1 MEKLFFE
8 ILNMSITAS
17 ILVVVII
24 ALRIVLKRVPKAI
37 MCVLW
42 AFVAIRLVCPIA
54 IESNF
59 SLMPEREVIPKQTVS
74 VQEDKLI
81 SESNTN
87 INNIVINNDKNSD
100 KNTVIESNP
109 IVEDKHTDSKVDAT
123 DEVKETPTVSKSE
136 IVISI
141 ASKVWIV
148 GIIAMVIYAGVSYIR
163 LYIRIREAV
172 QYKDNIWLC
181 DNVSSPFILGLIRP
195 RIILPSNIND
205 NEMVHILAHEQ
216 SHIKRLDHLWKP
228 LGFILLAIYWFNP
241 FIWVAYILLC
251 KDIEMACDEKVVK
264 GMDLDGRK
272 EYSSVLFEYSVSR
285 KMITACPLAFG
296 ETSVTSRIKSV
307 LSYKKPTF
315 WVVLVAVIVCAGVAV
330 AFLTNP
336 KAEDAETDGTKGSV
350 DEESNQY
357 YQYPNVSGMEYV
369 EKVEA
374 CRIDQEILDKM
385 TTDEL
390 AQAVADFP
398 LLDMYVLSS
407 YTSGGDLLL
416 VICDAYGE
424 LLTRKDAE
432 EVLVEK
438 VKILKEKFGN
448 QVLAVTV
455 LEDIIYQEFRKGVD
469 SGEILNELFE
479 TENITFENVDNYSYF
494 DYKDDQHG
502 TYKLVAKM
510 DFAEEDYNAIKEI
523 IKKEPGRLLE
533 MEWNAIKDEVQMED
547 FDRELF
553 GELTDFVVYEDCS
566 SMTVSKV
573 DTEEVISEGE
583 YYKIVM
589 MNDDT
594 NEIYVYYY
602 NTAIEKLN
610 EDVDDLQTYAD
621 FSYEMAVVGYS
632 SADKF
637 VDDAL
642 NYDAIHWFSSLQFPI
657 QRVDSTEELENFK
670 YKYKDEFEL
679 ERNYYDSAPDFATVV
694 KKYDDLYFE
703 KNTLFMIYVSTDEM
717 NNDRYVKE
725 VYNDGKTFRVTIGS
739 ELDIGTGD
747 SALSGYLL
755 MVEVTKQSV
764 EECENFYASYH

>member
-8 ILNMSITAS
+8 LLNMSITAS

-24 ALRIVLKRVPKAI
+24 ALRLILKRVPKAI

-74 VQEDKLI
+74 VQEDKPI

-109 IVEDKHTDSKVDAT
+109 IVEDKHTDSKVDAP

-136 IVISI
+136 IFISI

-315 WVVLVAVIVCAGVAV
+315 WVILVAVIVCAGVGV

-336 KAEDAETDGTKGSV
+336 KAEDAGEENV
-350 DEESNQY
+350 DTANMDENENIHKDK
-357 YQYPNVSGMEYV
+357 YV
-369 EKVEA
+369 H
-374 CRIDQEILDKM
+374 
-385 TTDEL
+385 
-390 AQAVADFP
+390 
-398 LLDMYVLSS
+398 
-407 YTSGGDLLL
+407 
-416 VICDAYGE
+416 
-424 LLTRKDAE
+424 
-432 EVLVEK
+432 
-438 VKILKEKFGN
+438 
-448 QVLAVTV
+448 
-455 LEDIIYQEFRKGVD
+455 
-469 SGEILNELFE
+469 ILNELFE

-494 DYKDDQHG
+494 DNKDNQHG

-523 IKKEPGRLLE
+523 IKKESGRLLE
-533 MEWNAIKDEVQMED
+533 MEWNAIKDEVSMED

-610 EDVDDLQTYAD
+610 GDDELKSYAD

-632 SADKF
+632 SAEKF
-637 VDDAL
+637 IDDAL
-642 NYDAIHWFSSLQFPI
+642 NYNEILCFSSIQFPI
-657 QRVDSTEELENFK
+657 QRVDSTDELENFK

-703 KNTLFMIYVSTDEM
+703 KNTLFIIYVSTDEM